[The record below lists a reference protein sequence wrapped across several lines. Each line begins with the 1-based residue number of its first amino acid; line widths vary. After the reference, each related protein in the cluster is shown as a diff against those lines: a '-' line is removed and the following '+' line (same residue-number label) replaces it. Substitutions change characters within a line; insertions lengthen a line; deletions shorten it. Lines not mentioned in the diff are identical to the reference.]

1 MAMIT
6 DQANS
11 ERVEPS
17 NPPST
22 LKTATLKTLF
32 DISADAFKQQSDL
45 DESVW
50 RSLPFIAALFGFAI
64 SIIGT
69 AAPRHQFS
77 WAASNIF
84 YFLAIFAFCV
94 ASFYVYLAVRVR
106 EFEYP
111 AKTAETRDYA
121 VKLTAWYAANNV
133 HHARIDAKVVDDIR
147 AFMIDQLA
155 SANKTNQIH
164 LRKRLLARSFA
175 INIMLVGFL
184 FISVSEAIIFV
195 TDRFPKTGAE
205 ANDSSSAAA
214 APSAQKASGAAKGHP
229 R

>member
-1 MAMIT
+1 MAKIT
-6 DQANS
+6 DQASS
-11 ERVEPS
+11 ERVESS

-22 LKTATLKTLF
+22 LKTDTLKALF
-32 DISADAFKQQSDL
+32 DISADGFKQQSDL

-77 WAASNIF
+77 WTASNIF
-84 YFLAIFAFCV
+84 YFLAIFAFCLAFV
-94 ASFYVYLAVRVR
+94 HVFLAVRER

-111 AKTAETRDYA
+111 AETVETRDYA
-121 VKLTAWYAANNV
+121 AKLTEWYAFNNV
-133 HHARIDAKVVDDIR
+133 HHTRIDAKVVDDIR

-155 SANKTNQIH
+155 SANKTNRIH
-164 LRKRLLARSFA
+164 LRKRLLARSYA

-195 TDRFPKTGAE
+195 ISQNWSRSK
-205 ANDSSSAAA
+205 
-214 APSAQKASGAAKGHP
+214 
-229 R
+229 